1 MVPFIFPLI
10 LIMYGEYSS
19 DLNIRYVSR
28 CILYSYALSFIFP
41 FYIDNHTFS
50 IILGAAVFTSGLIYA
65 TIFCESNLSRFS
77 FVLAG
82 VIALANYATIIS
94 QDYYLLQFP
103 LYATYSHI
111 VMRDLILS
119 GIAYLNYT
127 KTFDRKL
134 DFITIVLMGIEF
146 L

>member
-1 MVPFIFPLI
+1 MLPFIFPLI

-41 FYIDNHTFS
+41 FYLDDHTFS
-50 IILGAAVFTSGLIYA
+50 IMAGAAIFLSGLVYA

-77 FVLAG
+77 FIMAG
-82 VIALANYATIIS
+82 VIASANYATIIL

-103 LYATYSHI
+103 LYATYSNT
-111 VMRDLILS
+111 VMRDLILA